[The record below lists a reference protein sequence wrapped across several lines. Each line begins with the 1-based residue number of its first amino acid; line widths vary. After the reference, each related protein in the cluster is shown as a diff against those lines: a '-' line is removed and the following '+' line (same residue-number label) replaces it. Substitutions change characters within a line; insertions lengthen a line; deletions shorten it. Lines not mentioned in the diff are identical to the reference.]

1 MDAVMPDQRPSSPT
15 TTWLL
20 WSQLQLPSP
29 CGLRFDVVEVF
40 LEQHTRCTLLPAAGY
55 QGLHD

>member
-29 CGLRFDVVEVF
+29 CGLRFDVMEVF
-40 LEQHTRCTLLPAAGY
+40 LVQRTCCPLLLAAGY
-55 QGLHD
+55 HGLLD